1 MKLLVV
7 GGAGYIGSH
16 MVKMLVNSG
25 HDVTILDNLST
36 GFRELA
42 KYGELVVGDLADES
56 LLEDLFS
63 KHQFDGAM
71 HFAAASLVGES
82 MTNPAKYYRNNVS
95 NTINL
100 LDAMVKHNVKSFVFS
115 SSAAVYGEPNSDL
128 IDEEHIK
135 DPINPYGSTKLMI
148 ERILQDYASAYGLN
162 SISLRYFNACG
173 ADPEGELGE
182 CHDPETHLIPLIL
195 QAASGRRESI
205 TVFGRDYAT
214 DDGTCVRDYI
224 HIDDLCT
231 AHALA
236 FDKLIGSN
244 DCGALSYNLGNSSG
258 FSVQQV
264 IDVVQTVVSKDGCS
278 VTVEDGERRAGD
290 PATLVAD
297 AAKAKSELNWQPKYD
312 DLEVIVGHAW
322 EWEKK
327 LANIN

>member
-1 MKLLVV
+1 MDILIV
-7 GGAGYIGSH
+7 GGAGYIGAH

-25 HDVTILDNLST
+25 HDVVVLDNLST

-63 KHQFDGAM
+63 KYQFDGVM

-82 MTNPAKYYRNNVS
+82 MVNPAKYYRNNVS

-100 LDAMVKHNVKSFVFS
+100 LDAMIKHEVKCFVFS

-128 IDEEHIK
+128 IDEEHAK

-148 ERILQDYASAYGLN
+148 ERILSDYASAYGLN

-214 DDGTCVRDYI
+214 DDGTCVRDYV
-224 HIDDLCT
+224 HINDLCT

-236 FDKLIGSN
+236 LDKLTSSN
-244 DCGALSYNLGNSSG
+244 NAGALSYNLGNSSG

-264 IDVVQTVVSKDGCS
+264 IDVVQTVVSKDGYS
-278 VTVEDGERRAGD
+278 VTVVDGERRAGD
-290 PATLVAD
+290 PAALVAN
-297 AAKAKSELNWQPKYD
+297 AAKAKSELGWQPEYD

>member
-148 ERILQDYASAYGLN
+148 ERILQDYASAYDLN

-195 QAASGRRESI
+195 QAASGRRKSI

-236 FDKLIGSN
+236 FDKLIGLN

-264 IDVVQTVVSKDGCS
+264 IDVVQTVVSKDGYS

-290 PATLVAD
+290 PATLVAN
-297 AAKAKSELNWQPKYD
+297 AAKAKSELGWQPEYD

-322 EWEKK
+322 EWEKE

>member
-16 MVKMLVNSG
+16 MVKMLANSS
-25 HDVTILDNLST
+25 HEVITLDNLST
-36 GFRELA
+36 GLRELA
-42 KYGELVVGDLADES
+42 KYGELIVGNLADES
-56 LLEDLFS
+56 LLDDLFS
-63 KHQFDGAM
+63 KHQFDGVM

-82 MTNPAKYYRNNVS
+82 MVNPAKYYRNNVS

-224 HIDDLCT
+224 HINDLCT

-244 DCGALSYNLGNSSG
+244 NCGALSYNLGNSSG

-264 IDVVQTVVSKDGCS
+264 IDVVQSVVNKDRYS
-278 VTVEDGERRAGD
+278 VVVENGERRAGD

-297 AAKAKSELNWQPKYD
+297 AAKAKSELDWQSEYD
-312 DLEVIVGHAW
+312 DLEVIVRHAW